1 MILDKAQSKFCA
13 NQRINSFSSFD
24 VQVIRL
30 KNVPFY
36 RYDIMQ
42 KCWYRDPDGRPSFDD
57 IVRDLD
63 AIILTG
69 RNVDSSASHLYL
81 NIHTVMS
88 VSDYRDISA

>member
-1 MILDKAQSKFCA
+1 M
-13 NQRINSFSSFD
+13 
-24 VQVIRL
+24 QVIRL
-30 KNVPFY
+30 KNVLFY
-36 RYDIMQ
+36 RFDIMQ
-42 KCWYRDPDGRPSFDD
+42 KCWYRDPEERPSFDN

>member
-1 MILDKAQSKFCA
+1 
-13 NQRINSFSSFD
+13 
-24 VQVIRL
+24 
-30 KNVPFY
+30 
-36 RYDIMQ
+36 MQ

>member
-1 MILDKAQSKFCA
+1 MSKQNWVHSRSA
-13 NQRINSFSSFD
+13 NVALQISIEKISICYRISGFNFF
-24 VQVIRL
+24 
-30 KNVPFY
+30 

-42 KCWYRDPDGRPSFDD
+42 KCWSRDPDERPSFDCV
-57 IVRDLD
+57 VRELD

-69 RNVDSSASHLYL
+69 RSSASHLYL